1 VVVHKMNRYRKPIIG
16 ALVGGS
22 TAGGWLI
29 VDLILPDP
37 IGDYLL
43 FGLMGVV
50 NAGVGWQVARMVDKR
65 QAKKA
70 EPLKHLTTEAN

>member
-1 VVVHKMNRYRKPIIG
+1 MNRKSTIG

-29 VDLILPDP
+29 MDLILPEP

-43 FGLMGVV
+43 FGIMAAV
-50 NAGVGWQVARMVDKR
+50 NAAVGWQVVRMLE
-65 QAKKA
+65 KK
-70 EPLKHLTTEAN
+70 ENSSEDSLKTEKLGAGSS

>member
-1 VVVHKMNRYRKPIIG
+1 MNRYRKSTIG

-29 VDLILPDP
+29 MDLILPEP

-43 FGLMGVV
+43 FGIMGAV
-50 NAGVGWQVARMVDKR
+50 NAAVGWQVVRIIE
-65 QAKKA
+65 KKQHESENTIDA
-70 EPLKHLTTEAN
+70 EKLGAGSN